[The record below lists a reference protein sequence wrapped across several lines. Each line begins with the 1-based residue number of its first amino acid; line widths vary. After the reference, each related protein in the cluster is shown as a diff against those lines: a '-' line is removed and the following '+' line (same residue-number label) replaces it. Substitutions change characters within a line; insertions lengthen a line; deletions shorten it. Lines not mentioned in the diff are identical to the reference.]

1 MEEKKIIFSGIQP
14 TGVFTLGNYLGAIR
28 NWKNLQN
35 EYNSIFCVVDLH
47 ALTVRQVPKDLRHQT
62 YQAYALLLACGIDPE
77 KALVFVQSH
86 VSGHTELSWI
96 LNNYTYFGELS
107 RMTQF
112 KVKSQKHEDNI
123 NAGLFDYPVLMAA
136 DILLYQA
143 NLVPIGADQKQ
154 HLELARDV
162 ADRFN
167 NAYSPTF
174 AVPEG
179 YFGKSGARVKSL
191 QEPTKKM
198 SKSDTNDKGYI
209 LLLDS
214 PNVIRKKFRSAVTD
228 SDARVAYDPEN
239 KAGIANLMEIY
250 QAITGES
257 LEAIETKFEGQ
268 GYGAFKDAVADVVI
282 GELEPIQKRFEE
294 LMSDKK
300 GLEAIMKEHA
310 EKASRMAVK
319 TLRKVKKKIGLVQV

>member
-14 TGVFTLGNYLGAIR
+14 TGVFTLGNYLGAVR
-28 NWKNLQN
+28 NWGKLQ
-35 EYNSIFCVVDLH
+35 EDYRSIFCVVDLH

-86 VSGHTELSWI
+86 VAGHAELSWI

-112 KVKSQKHEDNI
+112 KDKSSKHEDNI

-136 DILLYQA
+136 DILLYQTD
-143 NLVPIGADQKQ
+143 LVPIGADQKQ
-154 HLELARDV
+154 HLELARDI
-162 ADRFN
+162 ANRFN

-174 AVPEG
+174 VVPDG
-179 YFGKSGARVKSL
+179 YFSKSGARVKSL

-198 SKSDTNDKGYI
+198 SKSDTNEKSYI
-209 LLLDS
+209 LLLDP
-214 PNVIRKKFRSAVTD
+214 PNVIRKKIRSAVTD
-228 SDARVAYDPEN
+228 SDAKVAYDPEN
-239 KAGIANLMEIY
+239 KAGVSNLMEIY
-250 QAITGES
+250 QAITGDSFE
-257 LEAIETKFEGQ
+257 EIEGKFEGQ
-268 GYGAFKDAVADVVI
+268 GYGVFKDAVADVII
-282 GELEPIQKRFEE
+282 GELEPIQKRYEE
-294 LMSDKK
+294 LMNDKK

-310 EKASRMAVK
+310 EMANRMAIR